1 MHVFVA
7 DAMVMLKFISGEK
20 NLQFRILLLDQ
31 NLGFIDL

>member
-20 NLQFRILLLDQ
+20 NLQFQFYYWIRI
-31 NLGFIDL
+31 